1 MLMDARK
8 SDDGI
13 VSGRA
18 PLARPSATAP
28 GSAAGPRL
36 VVVSNR
42 VGVPDGNARAGGL
55 EVAIRPALRSRGGIW
70 FGWSGRVAD
79 EPGAAKTI
87 EKDATSYITIDLKK
101 DDYDEF
107 YNGFA
112 NRVLWPILHYRLDLA
127 EFTRRD
133 LSGYLRVNE
142 YFARHL
148 EKILRPDDLIWVHD
162 YHLIPLAQALRARGH
177 KNRIGFF
184 IHIPFP
190 PPEILTA
197 LPNHDRLI
205 PALCHYDVVGFQTDI
220 DAANFCRYVA
230 NECGLP
236 WAKGNSF
243 HFGNRVVEVGTF
255 PVGVESEAFSR
266 LARRAVESAFVR
278 EVLDSL
284 SGRAMIIGVDRLDY
298 TKGIP
303 ERMDAFESFLKH
315 FPDWRGKVTYL
326 QITPR
331 SRSGIPEYND
341 ISRKV
346 GEAVGRIN
354 GAYGEASWTPLRYI
368 NKAHSRSALAG
379 LYRAARVGLVTPLR
393 DGMNLVAKEFVAAQD
408 AEDPGVLILS
418 RFAGAAH
425 EMTSAL
431 LVNPYDPEGVGQAIN
446 RALAMPLAERRER
459 HATNFSAL
467 ARNDL
472 SHWAERFL
480 ATLDPQPETD
490 ELPLV
495 QAATGR

>member
-1 MLMDARK
+1 M
-8 SDDGI
+8 
-13 VSGRA
+13 
-18 PLARPSATAP
+18 
-28 GSAAGPRL
+28 PRL

-55 EVAIRPALRSRGGIW
+55 EVAIRPTLRRRGGLW

-79 EPGAAKTI
+79 EPGAAKTV

-133 LSGYLRVNE
+133 LGGYFRVND
-142 YFARHL
+142 YFAKHL
-148 EKILRPDDLIWVHD
+148 EPLLRPDDVIWVHD
-162 YHLIPLAQALRARGH
+162 YHLIPLAKALRARGH

-197 LPNHDRLI
+197 LAATTTWLI
-205 PALCHYDVVGFQTDI
+205 PALCHYDVVGFQTEI
-220 DAANFCRYVA
+220 DAGNFCRYVA

-243 HFGNRVVEVGTF
+243 HFGNRIVQVGTF

-266 LARRAVESAFVR
+266 LARRAIESAFVR
-278 EVLDSL
+278 EVVDSL

-298 TKGIP
+298 TKGLP
-303 ERMDAFESFLKH
+303 ERMDAFERFLGK

-354 GAYGEASWTPLRYI
+354 GAYGEASMDAAALHQQGAQPLGARRTLSRRPRRPGHAVARRHEPGRQGIRRGAGPERSRRADTVALRRRRPRVHGGAAGQSVRLGRRRRCHQPGARHAARRTPR
-368 NKAHSRSALAG
+368 APRHEFRGAGAQRPVALGRALPGDAG
-379 LYRAARVGLVTPLR
+379 EATGGGGGNQRPVARAA
-393 DGMNLVAKEFVAAQD
+393 
-408 AEDPGVLILS
+408 
-418 RFAGAAH
+418 
-425 EMTSAL
+425 SA
-431 LVNPYDPEGVGQAIN
+431 
-446 RALAMPLAERRER
+446 
-459 HATNFSAL
+459 
-467 ARNDL
+467 
-472 SHWAERFL
+472 
-480 ATLDPQPETD
+480 
-490 ELPLV
+490 
-495 QAATGR
+495 